1 MKNKYKEDKR
11 IIDTIVGDNRNE
23 IKKDG
28 YYLIYV
34 CDKYDGYNEKVYV
47 TSNESCEKVKDFEIF
62 GKFEDGIM
70 TELITGTLLKYIDDV
85 DIIIEKKKIPDE
97 KFKDNYTNNYYFS
110 SPGYLKAIQLYPKD
124 VAIILN
130 DLDNDYN
137 VSEYK
142 KKILSQIN
150 NATSKYEE
158 LVKDDEETIDNFIHK
173 HRTKNKM
180 RI

>member
-1 MKNKYKEDKR
+1 
-11 IIDTIVGDNRNE
+11 
-23 IKKDG
+23 
-28 YYLIYV
+28 
-34 CDKYDGYNEKVYV
+34 
-47 TSNESCEKVKDFEIF
+47 
-62 GKFEDGIM
+62 M